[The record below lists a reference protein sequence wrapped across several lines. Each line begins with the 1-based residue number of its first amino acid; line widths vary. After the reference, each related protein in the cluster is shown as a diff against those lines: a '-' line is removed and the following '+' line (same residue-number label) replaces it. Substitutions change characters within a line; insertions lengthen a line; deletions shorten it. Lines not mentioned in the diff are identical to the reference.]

1 MNLILPPPLKEEI
14 DKSGG
19 PELARELEKTGY
31 LGQEKK
37 EAVGA

>member
-1 MNLILPPPLKEEI
+1 MNLILPPPVKEEI
-14 DKSGG
+14 D
-19 PELARELEKTGY
+19 KTGY